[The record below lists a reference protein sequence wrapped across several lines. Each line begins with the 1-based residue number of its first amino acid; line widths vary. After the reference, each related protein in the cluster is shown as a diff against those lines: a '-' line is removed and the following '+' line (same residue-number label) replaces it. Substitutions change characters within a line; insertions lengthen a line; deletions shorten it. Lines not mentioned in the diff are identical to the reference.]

1 METST
6 NIRDNSDPVAAVPD
20 HVQIQTITG
29 CNGRCIFCP
38 NGKTRLEIPKGRR
51 MEGDL
56 YRSIVDQSVEM
67 GIRRYSVYLM
77 NEPMLDPELP
87 QRVAYITSRI
97 KKPQYVKVTS
107 HGGLL
112 TGDMA
117 RGLLDAG
124 LHKLK
129 ISVQSL
135 DAGAYRRIMGLPL
148 EKTLKNIDR
157 FLELKEAGGYK
168 RPKLEIVMVDSA
180 QTHEEISSIRQYWE
194 DRQIKLYVEPVENRA
209 DQQNIRET
217 AISAQK
223 LKAFSWCRRLME
235 QIYILYD
242 GRMVQCCAD
251 WEQQSVMGDLTRDS
265 LSDIWF
271 GQHYSSYRRRFA
283 QGDVKGMICECC
295 LKQKKSGIR
304 TPD

>member
-1 METST
+1 MKTST
-6 NIRDNSDPVAAVPD
+6 NGKLESDPVTTVPD

-29 CNGRCIFCP
+29 CNASCIFCP
-38 NGKTRLEIPKGRR
+38 NGKTRRDIPKGRR
-51 MEGDL
+51 MDWDL
-56 YRSIVDQSVEM
+56 YRSIVDQSIEM

-77 NEPMLDPELP
+77 NEPMLDRELP
-87 QRVAYITSRI
+87 ERVAYITARI
-97 KKPQYVKVTS
+97 QKPRYVKVTS
-107 HGGLL
+107 HGGLF
-112 TGDMA
+112 TEKMA

-135 DAGAYRRIMGLPL
+135 EADTYLRIMGLPL

-157 FLELKEAGGYK
+157 FLELKKKGGYK

-180 QTHEEISSIRQYWE
+180 QTHDEISRSRQYWQ
-194 DRQIKLYVEPVENRA
+194 DRRIKLYVEPVENRA
-209 DQQNIRET
+209 DQQNIRKT

-251 WEQQSVMGDLTRDS
+251 WEQQSVMGDLTRDR
-265 LSDIWF
+265 LADIWH
-271 GQHYSSYRRRFA
+271 GRHYSSYRSRFA
-283 QGDVKGMICECC
+283 EGDVKGMICQCC
-295 LKQKKSGIR
+295 QKQIKQK
-304 TPD
+304 

>member
-1 METST
+1 M
-6 NIRDNSDPVAAVPD
+6 DW
-20 HVQIQTITG
+20 
-29 CNGRCIFCP
+29 
-38 NGKTRLEIPKGRR
+38 
-51 MEGDL
+51 DL
-56 YRSIVDQSVEM
+56 YRSIVDQSIEM

-77 NEPMLDPELP
+77 NEPMLDRELP
-87 QRVAYITSRI
+87 ERVAYITARI
-97 KKPQYVKVTS
+97 QKPRYVKVTS
-107 HGGLL
+107 HGGLF
-112 TGDMA
+112 TEKMA

-135 DAGAYRRIMGLPL
+135 EADTYLRIMGLPL

-157 FLELKEAGGYK
+157 FLELKKKGGYK

-180 QTHEEISSIRQYWE
+180 QTHDEISRSRQYWQ

-209 DQQNIRET
+209 DQQNIRKT

-251 WEQQSVMGDLTRDS
+251 WEQQSVMGDLTRDR
-265 LSDIWF
+265 LADIWH
-271 GQHYSSYRRRFA
+271 GGHYSSYRNRFA
-283 QGDVKGMICECC
+283 AGDVKGMICQCC
-295 LKQKKSGIR
+295 QKQKKEADSSKLKAQS
-304 TPD
+304 